1 MGRDEPPLR
10 HGLVTPPAST
20 VDRLA
25 ALRRGELVG
34 ARELRL
40 PGLSEFPPEIF
51 GLAETLEVL
60 DLSGGTLT
68 DLPDDLG
75 RLRRLRV
82 LFCSGNRFARL
93 PPVLGDC
100 TALSQIGFRG
110 TGLCEVPGEAL
121 SPALR

>member
-1 MGRDEPPLR
+1 MPL
-10 HGLVTPPAST
+10 AST

-25 ALRRGELVG
+25 ALRRGDLAG